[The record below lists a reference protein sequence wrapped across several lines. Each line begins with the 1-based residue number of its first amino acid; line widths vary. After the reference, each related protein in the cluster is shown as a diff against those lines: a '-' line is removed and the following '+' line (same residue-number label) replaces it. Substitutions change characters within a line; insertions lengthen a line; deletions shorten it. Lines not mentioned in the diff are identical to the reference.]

1 MTTRCTKSYYH
12 LHIHDTFVTTLK
24 VAFFSS
30 VSEDVTVTRRSSG
43 LGVDGLK
50 QTASKKI
57 YFEHLNLFHRKKDNN
72 ENNNISITATHANF
86 YAYVVGCLLVSFG
99 QQTLEW
105 EARSATLFTCT

>member
-1 MTTRCTKSYYH
+1 M
-12 LHIHDTFVTTLK
+12 HIHDTFVTTLK

-72 ENNNISITATHANF
+72 KNANF

-105 EARSATLFTCT
+105 EARSATLNSYVHKEKRVQVIP